1 MRKVPGLLLLLAT
14 AGCSGGEEAGTPQQD
29 YSSNAASDEAGPPG
43 IAPTAP
49 PGVAFNYRYAFRL
62 PAAKI
67 SPVQEEHAASCEK
80 LGVARC
86 RITAMHYERRGEDDI
101 EAQLAFKL
109 DPALARAFGKQ
120 GIDAV
125 TRAEGE
131 LAQADITGTD
141 VGSEIA
147 EGARGES
154 QLREELERVER
165 QLAGPGRGSA
175 ERAQLQQQAQDLR
188 NTLRV
193 GQAEQTGRREQL
205 ASTPVTFDYR
215 AGHTHGRLREAAE
228 DAGDNFVGALTL
240 LLIVLV
246 TLLPWA
252 VAAVMIWL
260 GLRWLN
266 RRFLGGG
273 RPNTTAPAEP
283 EAPPES

>member
-1 MRKVPGLLLLLAT
+1 MRKVPGLLLLLLAT
-14 AGCSGGEEAGTPQQD
+14 ASCGRAGDEASAPRQD
-29 YSSNAASDEAGPPG
+29 STADMAASEEAGPPG
-43 IAPTAP
+43 VAPTAA

-62 PAAKI
+62 PAARI
-67 SPVQEEHAASCEK
+67 GPVQEEHAAACER

-86 RITAMHYERRGEDDI
+86 RITAMHYERRDEDDI
-101 EAQLAFKL
+101 QAQLGFKL

-120 GIDAV
+120 GIEAV

-141 VGSEIA
+141 VGGEIA
-147 EGARGES
+147 AGARSEA
-154 QLREELERVER
+154 QIREELERIER
-165 QLAGPGRGSA
+165 QLARGGLGAA

-188 NTLRV
+188 NLLRA

-215 AGHTHGRLREAAE
+215 AGDTHGPLRRAIEE
-228 DAGDNFVGALTL
+228 SGDNFAGGLAM

-246 TLLPWA
+246 TLLPWL
-252 VAAVMIWL
+252 VAIAMIVL
-260 GLRWLN
+260 GARWVK

-273 RPNTTAPAEP
+273 TSPPPPPTPT
-283 EAPPES
+283 EA

>member
-14 AGCSGGEEAGTPQQD
+14 ASCQGGEEGTTPQQD

-43 IAPTAP
+43 IEPTAA

-67 SPVQEEHAASCEK
+67 SPVQEEHAAACEK
-80 LGVARC
+80 LGVTRC
-86 RITAMHYERRGEDDI
+86 RITAMHYERRDEEDI
-101 EAQLAFKL
+101 QAQLGFKL

-147 EGARGES
+147 AGARGEA
-154 QLREELERVER
+154 QLREELERIER
-165 QLAGPGRGSA
+165 QLAGSGRGSA

-215 AGHTHGRLREAAE
+215 AGHTHGRLREAVE
-228 DAGDNFVGALTL
+228 DAGDNFVGALTV

-252 VAAVMIWL
+252 VALFLLWL
-260 GLRWLN
+260 GARWIN

-273 RPNTTAPAEP
+273 RANMAAAAEP
-283 EAPPES
+283 EAPAGS

>member
-14 AGCSGGEEAGTPQQD
+14 AGCQGGEEASAPQQD
-29 YSSNAASDEAGPPG
+29 YSSNAASDESGPPG
-43 IAPTAP
+43 IEPTAA

-62 PAAKI
+62 PAARI
-67 SPVQEEHAASCEK
+67 APVQEEHAAACER

-86 RITAMHYERRGEDDI
+86 RITALHYERRDEDDI
-101 EAQLAFKL
+101 QGQLGFKL

-120 GIDAV
+120 GIEAV

-147 EGARGES
+147 AGARSEA
-154 QLREELERVER
+154 QIREELERIER
-165 QLAGPGRGSA
+165 QLARGGLGSA

-188 NTLRV
+188 NILRA

-215 AGHTHGRLREAAE
+215 AGDTHGPLRRAIEE
-228 DAGDNFVGALTL
+228 SGDNFAGALAM

-246 TLLPWA
+246 TLLPWL
-252 VAAVMIWL
+252 VAIALIVL
-260 GLRWLN
+260 GVRWVN

-273 RPNTTAPAEP
+273 RIAPATEP
-283 EAPPES
+283 PNET

>member
-1 MRKVPGLLLLLAT
+1 MRKVPVLLLLLAT
-14 AGCSGGEEAGTPQQD
+14 ASCQGGEEASAPQQD
-29 YSSNAASDEAGPPG
+29 YSSNAATDEAGPPG
-43 IAPTAP
+43 VAPTAA

-62 PAAKI
+62 PAVKI
-67 SPVQEEHAASCEK
+67 SPVQEEHAAACEK

-86 RITAMHYERRGEDDI
+86 RITAMHYERRDEDDI
-101 EAQLAFKL
+101 QGQLAFKL
-109 DPALARAFGKQ
+109 DPVLARAFGKQ

-147 EGARGES
+147 EGARTEA
-154 QLREELERVER
+154 QLREELERIER
-165 QLAGPGRGSA
+165 QLARPGVGSA

-188 NTLRV
+188 GTLRA
-193 GQAEQTGRREQL
+193 GQSEQTGRRQQL

-215 AGHTHGRLREAAE
+215 AGDTHGPLRQAIEE
-228 DAGDNFVGALTL
+228 SGDNFAGALAM

-252 VAAVMIWL
+252 VAAFLIWL
-260 GLRWLN
+260 GLRWVN

-273 RPNTTAPAEP
+273 RSPGPAPEAPAE
-283 EAPPES
+283 A

>member
-14 AGCSGGEEAGTPQQD
+14 ASCQGGEDATAPQQD

-43 IAPTAP
+43 IEPTAA

-62 PAAKI
+62 PAARI
-67 SPVQEEHAASCEK
+67 SPVQEEHAAACEK
-80 LGVARC
+80 LGIARC
-86 RITAMHYERRGEDDI
+86 RITAMHYERRDEDDI
-101 EAQLAFKL
+101 QAQLGFKL

-147 EGARGES
+147 EGARTEA
-154 QLREELERVER
+154 QLREELERIER
-165 QLAGPGRGSA
+165 QLARGGLGSA

-188 NTLRV
+188 NTLRA
-193 GQAEQTGRREQL
+193 GQAQQTGRREQL

-215 AGHTHGRLREAAE
+215 AGDTRGRLRQAAE
-228 DAGDNFVGALTL
+228 DAGDNFVGALTI

-252 VAAVMIWL
+252 IAIFLLWL
-260 GLRWLN
+260 GARWIN

-273 RPNTTAPAEP
+273 GPRPAPAPEAPAE
-283 EAPPES
+283 S